1 MVAGAAEIRARPS
14 DEAHSRDVESLRA
27 PGCTPP
33 PDTARLSAWP
43 CDSLARVALR
53 VSHGEALT
61 TTPHTAP
68 APDPT
73 RGASKL
79 ETGRVGARILGTGSD
94 LPAEVRTNDDLA
106 RTIDTS
112 DEWIRSRTGIRAR
125 RIAGPED
132 KTSDMA
138 RRAAQRALEAAGLTG
153 RDLDTIIVATVTPD
167 RPLPSTAT
175 LVHHQL
181 GARTRCAAFDL
192 AAACGG
198 FCYGL
203 SLARAQIESGLARH
217 VLVVG
222 VELLSRIVDWK
233 DRGTCVL
240 FGDGAGAV
248 VLGPTTEGST
258 GRLLATSLGVDGS
271 LTESLT
277 VLAGGSEEPT
287 SADSVAAGRH
297 YVKMN
302 GQEVFKAAVKYLS
315 EVSARSLEEAGLAA
329 DAIDWIV
336 PHQANQRIL
345 EGVAGRLGIGTERM
359 VLNLERY
366 GNTSSASIPIALDEA
381 VRDGR
386 IQPGQHL
393 LFCALGAGV
402 AFGAAVVRW

>member
-1 MVAGAAEIRARPS
+1 
-14 DEAHSRDVESLRA
+14 
-27 PGCTPP
+27 
-33 PDTARLSAWP
+33 
-43 CDSLARVALR
+43 
-53 VSHGEALT
+53 
-61 TTPHTAP
+61 
-68 APDPT
+68 
-73 RGASKL
+73 
-79 ETGRVGARILGTGSD
+79 
-94 LPAEVRTNDDLA
+94 
-106 RTIDTS
+106 
-112 DEWIRSRTGIRAR
+112 
-125 RIAGPED
+125 
-132 KTSDMA
+132 
-138 RRAAQRALEAAGLTG
+138 
-153 RDLDTIIVATVTPD
+153 
-167 RPLPSTAT
+167 
-175 LVHHQL
+175 
-181 GARTRCAAFDL
+181 
-192 AAACGG
+192 
-198 FCYGL
+198 
-203 SLARAQIESGLARH
+203 
-217 VLVVG
+217 
-222 VELLSRIVDWK
+222 
-233 DRGTCVL
+233 VL

-248 VLGPTTEGST
+248 VLGPTVEGAT

-287 SADSVAAGRH
+287 SAASVAAGRH

-315 EVSARSLEEAGLAA
+315 EVSARSLEDAGLAA

-345 EGVAGRLGIGTERM
+345 EGVAGRLGIGTDRM

>member
-1 MVAGAAEIRARPS
+1 VTTSPTSKTAQLDPARS
-14 DEAHSRDVESLRA
+14 A
-27 PGCTPP
+27 PEG
-33 PDTARLSAWP
+33 
-43 CDSLARVALR
+43 
-53 VSHGEALT
+53 H
-61 TTPHTAP
+61 
-68 APDPT
+68 
-73 RGASKL
+73 
-79 ETGRVGARILGTGSD
+79 VGARILGTGSD
-94 LPAEVRTNDDLA
+94 LPNEVRTNDDLA

-138 RRAAQRALEAAGLTG
+138 RRASQRALEAAGLTG
-153 RDLDTIIVATVTPD
+153 RDLDTIIIATVTPD
-167 RPLPSTAT
+167 RLLPSTAS
-175 LVHHQL
+175 LVHRQL
-181 GARTRCAAFDL
+181 GARTDCAAFDL

-222 VELLSRIVDWK
+222 VELLSRVVDWT

-248 VLGPTTEGST
+248 VVGPTSGTSSGRVLST
-258 GRLLATSLGVDGS
+258 ALGVDGAF
-271 LTESLT
+271 TESLT
-277 VLAGGSEEPT
+277 ILAGGTEEPT
-287 SADSVAAGRH
+287 SAATVAANRH
-297 YVKMN
+297 CVRMN
-302 GQEVFKAAVKYLS
+302 GQEIFKAAVKHLS
-315 EVSARSLEEAGLAA
+315 EVSARSLQQASLPA

-336 PHQANQRIL
+336 PHQANLRIL
-345 EGVAGRLGIGTERM
+345 EGVASRLGIGTERM
-359 VLNLERY
+359 VLNLDRY